1 MNLSVW
7 NSASSRDV
15 QDQGPIIIKSPA
27 DAFGD
32 RFGKS
37 ARARQ
42 EERRF
47 EGQRRQGGGVPAT
60 ALLSV
65 SGVLPY
71 VIGGAA
77 DSEAKSGSIISD
89 IVENEMNY

>member
-1 MNLSVW
+1 MNLLVW

-15 QDQGPIIIKSPA
+15 QDQGPIIIESPA

-42 EERRF
+42 EEKRLER
-47 EGQRRQGGGVPAT
+47 ERRQGGGVPAA
-60 ALLSV
+60 ALRRV
-65 SGVLPY
+65 SGVSPL

-77 DSEAKSGSIISD
+77 DAEGNSGLTFPILWK
-89 IVENEMNY
+89 MK